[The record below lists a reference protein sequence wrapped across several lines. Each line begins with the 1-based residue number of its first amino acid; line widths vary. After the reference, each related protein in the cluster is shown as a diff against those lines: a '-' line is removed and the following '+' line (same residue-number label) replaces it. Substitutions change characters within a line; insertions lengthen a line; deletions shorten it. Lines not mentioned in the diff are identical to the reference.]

1 MLKAAVDGCKKLSIG
16 SSDSDFSYSEEENE
30 FIDDSEDEE
39 FVASEEE
46 EFEPWRWKG
55 QAYKCKFL
63 FSLSHVYLS
72 KNTHLVLYVTYVFN
86 WNYKSDFQYQ
96 IRILM

>member
-46 EFEPWRWKG
+46 EFEP
-55 QAYKCKFL
+55 
-63 FSLSHVYLS
+63 
-72 KNTHLVLYVTYVFN
+72 
-86 WNYKSDFQYQ
+86 
-96 IRILM
+96 